1 MTAPLSLGPVF
12 FNWPAAEL
20 RDFYFRVADEAA
32 VDSVHLGEVV
42 CAKRAPFFAPHLAD
56 AVERLRAAGK
66 EVVLSTAAL
75 PADEREVA
83 AARELAADG
92 DLLVEANDLGIAG
105 LLAGRAHVIGPFVN
119 VYNEGTLAFLAARG
133 AVRVCLPPELPAASL
148 AALAGR
154 PGPELEVIAFGRLP
168 LAISARCFHAR
179 ARGLHKDGCRFVCG
193 DDPDGLTVR
202 SLDDEPFLAVNG
214 TQTLSFTCCNLAG
227 ELGALREMGVGRFRL
242 SPQRTDMV
250 AVAAVFRDILDGRL
264 EAGAA
269 TARLRLLFPH
279 APFANGFF
287 HGVEGR
293 RWREDAAD

>member
-1 MTAPLSLGPVF
+1 MTVRLTLGPVF

-42 CAKRAPFFAPHLAD
+42 CAKRAPFFAPYFAD
-56 AVERLRAAGK
+56 VVERLRTAGK
-66 EVVLSTAAL
+66 EVVLSTLAL

-83 AARELAADG
+83 AARELVADG

-105 LLAGRAHVIGPFVN
+105 LLAGSAHVIGPFVN
-119 VYNEGTLAFLAARG
+119 VYNEDTLAFLAARG

-179 ARGLHKDGCRFVCG
+179 ARGLHKDGCRFVCA

-227 ELGALREMGVGRFRL
+227 ELGALGEMGIGRFRL

-250 AVAAVFRDILDGRL
+250 AVAAVFRDALDGRL
-264 EAGAA
+264 DAGEA
-269 TARLRLLFPH
+269 TARLGALFPH
-279 APFANGFF
+279 APLANGFF

-293 RWREDAAD
+293 RLM